1 MSNSQP
7 TVFVVDDDEAL
18 RESIAWLLDSDNLNS
33 QMFSCVD
40 DFLACSDQKKNGCL
54 LLDIRMPGMNGMELL
69 AVLREK
75 EIYLPVIM
83 ITGHGDV
90 AMAVRAMKLGAFDFL
105 AKPFNAHEL
114 LERVHAALAV
124 SREERRQRIVFE
136 EKRSGVATLTG
147 RELEVFRLMVDG
159 ESSKEIAIKLGN
171 SPKTVDIQRASIMK
185 KLNVRTLAEAVKLWF
200 TVK

>member
-1 MSNSQP
+1 MSDTQQ

-18 RESIAWLLDSDNLNS
+18 RDSIAWLLDSDSLHA
-33 QMFSCVD
+33 QMFCCVD
-40 DFLACSDQKKNGCL
+40 DFLSSSEQKKFGCL

-69 AVLREK
+69 AQLREK

-114 LERVHAALAV
+114 LERVHAALAL
-124 SREERRQRIVFE
+124 SREERRQRIAFE

-147 RELEVFRLMVDG
+147 REMEVFRLMVDG

>member
-1 MSNSQP
+1 M
-7 TVFVVDDDEAL
+7 DDDEAL
-18 RESIAWLLDSDNLNS
+18 RDSIAWLLDSDSLHA
-33 QMFSCVD
+33 QMFCCVD
-40 DFLACSDQKKNGCL
+40 DFLSSSEQKKCGCL

-69 AVLREK
+69 AQLREK

-114 LERVHAALAV
+114 LERVHAALTL
-124 SREERRQRIVFE
+124 SREERRQRIAFE

-147 RELEVFRLMVDG
+147 REMEVFRLMVDG

>member
-1 MSNSQP
+1 MSDSQQ
-7 TVFVVDDDEAL
+7 TVFVLDDDEAL
-18 RESIAWLLDSDNLNS
+18 RDSIAWLLDSESLNVS
-33 QMFSCVD
+33 MFCCVD
-40 DFLACSDQKKNGCL
+40 DFLACGNQKKNGCL

-69 AVLREK
+69 AQLREK

-114 LERVHAALAV
+114 LERVHAALAL
-124 SREERRQRIVFE
+124 SREERRQRIAFE

-147 RELEVFRLMVDG
+147 REMEVFRLMVDG

>member
-1 MSNSQP
+1 MSNSQQ

-18 RESIAWLLDSDNLNS
+18 RDSIAWLLDSESLNVR
-33 QMFSCVD
+33 MFSCVD
-40 DFLACSDQKKNGCL
+40 DFLICSDQKKNGCL
-54 LLDIRMPGMNGMELL
+54 LLDIRMPGMSGMELL

-114 LERVHAALAV
+114 LERVHAALAL
-124 SREERRQRIVFE
+124 SREECRQRIAFE

-147 RELEVFRLMVDG
+147 REMEVFRLMVDG

>member
-1 MSNSQP
+1 
-7 TVFVVDDDEAL
+7 
-18 RESIAWLLDSDNLNS
+18 
-33 QMFSCVD
+33 
-40 DFLACSDQKKNGCL
+40 
-54 LLDIRMPGMNGMELL
+54 
-69 AVLREK
+69 VLREK
-75 EIYLPVIM
+75 EVYLPVIM

-114 LERVHAALAV
+114 LERVHAALAL
-124 SREERRQRIVFE
+124 SREERRQRIAFE

-147 RELEVFRLMVDG
+147 REMEVFRLMVDG

>member
-1 MSNSQP
+1 MSNSQQ

-18 RESIAWLLDSDNLNS
+18 RESIGWLLDSDNLNAR
-33 QMFSCVD
+33 MFACVA
-40 DFLACSDQKKNGCL
+40 DFLASGDQKRYGCL
-54 LLDIRMPGMNGMELL
+54 LLDIRMPGINGMEFL
-69 AVLREK
+69 AALREK
-75 EIYLPVIM
+75 EIFLPVIM

-90 AMAVRAMKLGAFDFL
+90 AMAVRAIKLGAYDFL
-105 AKPFNAHEL
+105 QKPFDAHAL
-114 LERVHAALAV
+114 LERVHAALEV
-124 SREERRQRIVFE
+124 NKEQHRQRVAFE

-147 RELEVFRLMVDG
+147 REMEVFRLMVDG

-200 TVK
+200 LVQ

>member
-1 MSNSQP
+1 MSNSQQ

-18 RESIAWLLDSDNLNS
+18 RDSITWLLDSDNLNAR
-33 QMFSCVD
+33 MFCCVD
-40 DFLACSDQKKNGCL
+40 DFLACGEQKKNGCL
-54 LLDIRMPGMNGMELL
+54 LLDIRMPGMSGMELL
-69 AVLREK
+69 AQLREK

-114 LERVHAALAV
+114 LERVHAALAL
-124 SREERRQRIVFE
+124 SREERRQRIAFE

-147 RELEVFRLMVDG
+147 REMEVFRLMVDG